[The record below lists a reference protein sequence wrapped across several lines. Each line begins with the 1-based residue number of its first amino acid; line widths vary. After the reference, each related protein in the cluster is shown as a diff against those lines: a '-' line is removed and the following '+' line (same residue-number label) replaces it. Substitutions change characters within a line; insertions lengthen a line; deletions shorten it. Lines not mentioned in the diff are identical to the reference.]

1 MDSITCSYR
10 NLQTPIS
17 KDAAYPSYRQGA
29 RIIRQKWADAVAV
42 FVLPPSYAILPDRLQ
57 RRSLDDHIV
66 IEQRL
71 KRAIQEIGHY
81 QEYDYLI
88 INEDLSVA
96 TRELQSI
103 IVSARCRMI
112 ARINSAQSI
121 YASFGGID
129 AENP

>member
-1 MDSITCSYR
+1 M
-10 NLQTPIS
+10 
-17 KDAAYPSYRQGA
+17 
-29 RIIRQKWADAVAV
+29 
-42 FVLPPSYAILPDRLQ
+42 
-57 RRSLDDHIV
+57 